1 MANAFLCSIKEKLE
15 QENKLPDFYRRY
27 VDDTLATMK
36 DVPAAEAFLSTLKNC
51 HPSISFTMELASDN
65 KLPFVGMEVLK
76 KGCKLE
82 TSVYRKPTN
91 TGLLLHHQSHV
102 DKRYKK
108 SLIKTMVN
116 RAFRL
121 SSTREAFATEC
132 DRLKLMFANLKYPE
146 SLINSTISHYVTSVM
161 SGDPDVPAQQ
171 PVNENTVHRVVLPF
185 KDQKSADAVKR
196 QLSDLSKRIDHTLQP
211 VFRSRKIGEDLK
223 MREPKPALVNQQCVV
238 YNYQCDLCDAE
249 YVGYT
254 SRHLHQRID
263 EHRSS
268 AIGKHLK
275 NDHGIKTIGDL
286 NSNFSVL
293 KKCGGKLDCLIY
305 EMLFIK
311 KKKPKLNK
319 QSDSIRAKLFI

>member
-1 MANAFLCSIKEKLE
+1 M
-15 QENKLPDFYRRY
+15 
-27 VDDTLATMK
+27 DDTLATMK
-36 DVPAAEAFLSTLKNC
+36 DVPAAEAFLSTLNNC

-132 DRLKLMFANLKYPE
+132 DRLKLTFANLKYPE

-185 KDQKSADAVKR
+185 KDQ
-196 QLSDLSKRIDHTLQP
+196 
-211 VFRSRKIGEDLK
+211 
-223 MREPKPALVNQQCVV
+223 
-238 YNYQCDLCDAE
+238 
-249 YVGYT
+249 T
-254 SRHLHQRID
+254 SW
-263 EHRSS
+263 
-268 AIGKHLK
+268 
-275 NDHGIKTIGDL
+275 
-286 NSNFSVL
+286 
-293 KKCGGKLDCLIY
+293 
-305 EMLFIK
+305 
-311 KKKPKLNK
+311 
-319 QSDSIRAKLFI
+319 

>member
-1 MANAFLCSIKEKLE
+1 
-15 QENKLPDFYRRY
+15 
-27 VDDTLATMK
+27 
-36 DVPAAEAFLSTLKNC
+36 
-51 HPSISFTMELASDN
+51 
-65 KLPFVGMEVLK
+65 
-76 KGCKLE
+76 
-82 TSVYRKPTN
+82 
-91 TGLLLHHQSHV
+91 
-102 DKRYKK
+102 
-108 SLIKTMVN
+108 MVN

-263 EHRSS
+263 DPRFS

-275 NDHGIKTIGDL
+275 NDHGGEFTIKLHLQVSSFNFWFSLTVADVTTGPHEILKQADYETTI
-286 NSNFSVL
+286 
-293 KKCGGKLDCLIY
+293 
-305 EMLFIK
+305 
-311 KKKPKLNK
+311 
-319 QSDSIRAKLFI
+319 